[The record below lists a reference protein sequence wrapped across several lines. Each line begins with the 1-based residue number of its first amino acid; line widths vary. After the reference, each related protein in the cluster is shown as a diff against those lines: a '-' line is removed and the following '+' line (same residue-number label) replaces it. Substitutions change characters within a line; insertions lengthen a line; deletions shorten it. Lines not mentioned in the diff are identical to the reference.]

1 MRLLPTLLAF
11 ACCSVSRSWLFADG
25 VDKTMPTIRSRLA
38 SARYCATQRAD
49 GTLDVI
55 LRVYTAEQH
64 QLYADSKS
72 KYWNEREAR
81 AESRELL
88 RKRMQEIQ
96 ESASTSDEVQARLQ
110 ELRSDQDQDQDQ
122 DQGSTLPRW
131 LLRSTLC
138 RVVSVGQDFIEVEE
152 INDPD
157 GTTLIPFSKLG
168 KVVFLKSIEADESG
182 Q

>member
-1 MRLLPTLLAF
+1 MEERAMRLLPSVLALT
-11 ACCSVSRSWLFADG
+11 CCSASGSWLLADG
-25 VDKTMPTIRSRLA
+25 VDPTTATIRSRLA

-55 LRVYTAEQH
+55 LHVYTAEQH
-64 QLYADSKS
+64 QVYAESKN
-72 KYWNEREAR
+72 KYRDEREAR
-81 AESRELL
+81 AEARELL

-96 ESASTSDEVQARLQ
+96 DSARTSDEQQAQLR
-110 ELRSDQDQDQDQ
+110 ELLS

-152 INDPD
+152 IDDPD